1 MITTDFP
8 TKQFILCV
16 VEAEIVGSRIVEGRI
31 VADRIVVNLNRN
43 FAVNLGMAKLKINLA
58 LMIVENQVEGTSW
71 LDELGQI
78 IWLK

>member
-1 MITTDFP
+1 VMTTDFP

-16 VEAEIVGSRIVEGRI
+16 VEARIVEGRRI
-31 VADRIVVNLNRN
+31 VEDRIVVSLKIVV
-43 FAVNLGMAKLKINLA
+43 AVDFGMAKLKINLA

-78 IWLK
+78 IW